1 MLTMAQADI
10 LIGILSTAFA
20 LGMLG
25 AFTCAL
31 FLEKHRREW
40 AILTGIMTGLLLG
53 VLVLALMSPYIF
65 PNV

>member
-10 LIGILSTAFA
+10 LIGILSTTFV

-31 FLEKHRREW
+31 FLEKHKREW
-40 AILTGIMTGLLLG
+40 AIVTGLMTGLLLV
-53 VLVLALMSPYIF
+53 VLVLALAAPYLF
-65 PNV
+65 PTV